1 MKYIVNISF
10 HLFFAFYSNFC
21 TFIYVWCHG
30 HLLLYLLSIYY
41 HATSVKYKCIF
52 VCLLYQIVIEDRI
65 WFLALVSDRLG
76 HCLCSRWFSTF
87 VHQKLFMYTIFHGA
101 IICNMNM
108 HNQNKKASYTSGH
121 LHRLYSHWEASGRS
135 GREGVWEEA
144 MQESVCIST
153 MLSIWLVKGRCYF
166 CLHLRA
172 REYKLIKIFPDMLVS
187 VVMGGYMLVSVV
199 MGGYAS
205 LWFDVLAK
213 TEVMN

>member
-21 TFIYVWCHG
+21 SFIYVWCHG

-121 LHRLYSHWEASGRS
+121 LHRLFTLRSKRTERPGRS
-135 GREGVWEEA
+135 VGGADAGQCMYNYNALYLVG
-144 MQESVCIST
+144 QGP
-153 MLSIWLVKGRCYF
+153 MLFLPSFMC
-166 CLHLRA
+166 
-172 REYKLIKIFPDMLVS
+172 
-187 VVMGGYMLVSVV
+187 
-199 MGGYAS
+199 
-205 LWFDVLAK
+205 
-213 TEVMN
+213 